1 MTADGDLPA
10 VTMGMGEA
18 EAATLAARGFGPEVM
33 DQLWLRTIMI
43 MQRRQIRHAEREAY
57 DRRCDRLLAAV
68 RNGAISG

>member
-1 MTADGDLPA
+1 MTDRDLPA

-18 EAATLAARGFGPEVM
+18 EAAALAESGFGQAVL

-68 RNGAISG
+68 RTGSNSG